1 LASRR
6 ALRVRISAD
15 AAGAGRM
22 LGIDPGSRVTGFGV
36 LESHARGVSYVEHGC
51 VRLPDAGLSERLG
64 VIYTQL
70 GAVMDR
76 CRPDVVVIEKV
87 FMARN
92 AQSALVLGQARGAAV
107 VAAVSRGLE
116 VVEYSALQVKQAVV
130 GRGRADKRQV
140 QHMVQA
146 LLGLAKAP
154 SADAA
159 DALACAICHAHH
171 AVGAM
176 RFERGVTRGGQRG

>member
-1 LASRR
+1 MAGRR
-6 ALRVRISAD
+6 ALRFAEHATPPPV
-15 AAGAGRM
+15 GRM
-22 LGIDPGSRVTGFGV
+22 LGIDPGSRITGFGV
-36 LESHARGVSYVEHGC
+36 LESHGRSVAYVEHGC
-51 VRLPDAGLSERLG
+51 VCPPDGDLNERLG
-64 VIYTQL
+64 AIYLQL

-87 FMARN
+87 FVARN
-92 AQSALVLGQARGAAV
+92 ARSALVLGQARGAAV
-107 VAAVSRGLE
+107 VAAVSRGLR

-146 LLGLAKAP
+146 LLGLAEAP

-159 DALACAICHAHH
+159 DALACALCHAHH
-171 AVGAM
+171 AAGAM
-176 RFERGVTRGGQRG
+176 RFTRGAVPSGGCG

>member
-1 LASRR
+1 MPSP
-6 ALRVRISAD
+6 RVLPVSGSANT
-15 AAGAGRM
+15 AGAGRV

-36 LESHARGVSYVEHGC
+36 LESDARGVSYVEHGS
-51 VRLPDAGLSERLG
+51 VRLADGGLCDRLG
-64 VIYTQL
+64 AIYTKL
-70 GAVMDR
+70 GAVIDR

-107 VAAVSRGLE
+107 VAAVDRGVA
-116 VVEYSALQVKQAVV
+116 VVEYSALEVKQAVV

-140 QHMVQA
+140 QHMVRA
-146 LLGLAKAP
+146 LLGLTKAP
-154 SADAA
+154 AADAA

-171 AVGAM
+171 VAGAV
-176 RFERGVTRGGQRG
+176 RFERGLAPGGTPR